1 MAVTYTV
8 AVERN
13 ERRAHHWTDRIG
25 LSALTVAAT
34 SCVAMLAIGLA
45 YAGRTNVFESAGRT
59 VTAPL
64 NLNTVTDAGPLEAAM
79 ETVFSDASDRR
90 LAAERLFRFY
100 ASATEDINVS
110 VSYTDRSGAT
120 KTIILQAGL
129 PVYLEAS
136 RFQLGLSRLGQQGP
150 EVTVRGNFGP
160 CW

>member
-1 MAVTYTV
+1 VSAFWLLAMPGPAL
-8 AVERN
+8 AQP
-13 ERRAHHWTDRIG
+13 AHCE
-25 LSALTVAAT
+25 T
-34 SCVAMLAIGLA
+34 SDWVFVLRKDVQEAINDVYSG
-45 YAGRTNVFESAGRT
+45 S
-59 VTAPL
+59 
-64 NLNTVTDAGPLEAAM
+64 
-79 ETVFSDASDRR
+79 
-90 LAAERLFRFY
+90 AERLFRFY

-150 EVTVRGNFGP
+150 DVTVRGNFGP